1 MRYNP
6 AHIVA
11 ILMLAMGFISC
22 ERDAEELHNGS
33 IISIDEPGTLSEV
46 IMPNQRAHVTE
57 LTLTGRLNRDDLLYI
72 RQMPELRYLNLEA
85 VELPDDFLPE
95 SSFSSH
101 ENLEEV
107 VLPSSLKTIGS
118 SAFRWCEELQ
128 TVQLP
133 RQLKA
138 IEKYAFAGCKDLY
151 GIELPGSLSYLGKY
165 AFAGCWDLLSIN
177 IPSGLDSIADY
188 INVPSDFGASIG
200 RYANRINQ
208 GRIVLDGDT
217 IQLPQN
223 NFGHCLHGGPKGWQ
237 YQVYNANPIDGTTLE
252 LTRISPDGD
261 ENFPGNVTAKVTYKL
276 TEDNAIDIKYSA
288 TTDKKTVIN
297 MTNHSYF
304 NLSGNP
310 AKAATDHILYV
321 NADNYTPVDS
331 TFMTTGE
338 ILPVKDTP
346 MDFTTPKAVGQ
357 DINNYDFIQLKNGN
371 GYDHNW
377 VLNTNGDITKLAA
390 KLTSPETGITLEVYT
405 NEPGI
410 QVYSGNFLDGTV
422 TGKKGIVYNQR
433 ASVCL
438 ETQHY
443 PDSPNKPEWPSVI
456 LEPGQTY
463 NSECIFKFG
472 VEK

>member
-1 MRYNP
+1 MKNSFLL
-6 AHIVA
+6 AGIAV
-11 ILMLAMGFISC
+11 LMLSACNSK
-22 ERDAEELHNGS
+22 
-33 IISIDEPGTLSEV
+33 PT
-46 IMPNQRAHVTE
+46 QE
-57 LTLTGRLNRDDLLYI
+57 LTLSGLNPANFETTVNDAQTHLYTLKNKAGMEVCI
-72 RQMPELRYLNLEA
+72 TNFGARIVSAM
-85 VELPDDFLPE
+85 VPDKNGNMQD
-95 SSFSSH
+95 
-101 ENLEEV
+101 V
-107 VLPSSLKTIGS
+107 VLG
-118 SAFRWCEELQ
+118 F
-128 TVQLP
+128 
-133 RQLKA
+133 
-138 IEKYAFAGCKDLY
+138 
-151 GIELPGSLSYLGKY
+151 
-165 AFAGCWDLLSIN
+165 
-177 IPSGLDSIADY
+177 DSIADY
-188 INVPSDFGASIG
+188 INIPSDFGASIG

-237 YQVYNANPIDGTTLE
+237 YQVYEPKLIDDTTLE
-252 LTRISPDGD
+252 LTRVSPDGD
-261 ENFPGNVTAKVTYKL
+261 ERFPGNLVAKVTYKL
-276 TEDNAIDIKYSA
+276 TDDNAIDIKYSA

-304 NLSGNP
+304 NLSGDP
-310 AKAATDHILYV
+310 AKLATDHILYV

-338 ILPVKDTP
+338 IVTVKDTP

-377 VLNTNGDITKLAA
+377 VLNSNGDINQLAA
-390 KLTSPETGITLEVYT
+390 KLTSPESGITLEVYT

-422 TGKKGIVYNQR
+422 TGKKGITYNQR

-443 PDSPNKPEWPSVI
+443 PDSPNKAQWPSVV

-463 NSECIFKFG
+463 NSECIFKFS